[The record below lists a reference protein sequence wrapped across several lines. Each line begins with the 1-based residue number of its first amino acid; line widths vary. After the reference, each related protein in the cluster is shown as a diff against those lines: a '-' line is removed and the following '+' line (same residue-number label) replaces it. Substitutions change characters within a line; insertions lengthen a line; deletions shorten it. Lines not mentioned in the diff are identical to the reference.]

1 MSVHRQTPLP
11 RGPAHGRLLVT
22 EAVAEQTR
30 RYLQRSTGAAGRRHE
45 GIVLW
50 AGRSVGLDTAVAAAV
65 AVVADH
71 GRGFVHVAAAAV
83 GAAARAARAHGLAV
97 LAQVHS
103 HPGSDTRHSDGDDQ
117 LVLMPYEGMFSL
129 VVGRYGDGA
138 LHPAHGAG
146 LHQFQDGRWVWI
158 DPVDAAFLV
167 IPAVIVP

>member
-1 MSVHRQTPLP
+1 
-11 RGPAHGRLLVT
+11 LVT
-22 EAVAEQTR
+22 QVAAEQTSR
-30 RYLQRSTGAAGRRHE
+30 HLQRSLGADGRRHE

-50 AGRSVGLDTAVAAAV
+50 AGRSAGLDTVVVAAV
-65 AVVADH
+65 ALAAEH
-71 GRGFVHVAAAAV
+71 GRGFVHVAEAAV
-83 GAAARAARAHGLAV
+83 GAAARATRAHGLAV

-103 HPGSDTRHSDGDDQ
+103 HPGTDTCHSDGDDQ

-146 LHQFQDGRWVWI
+146 LHQFQDSRWVFI
-158 DPVDAAFLV
+158 DPVDTAFSV